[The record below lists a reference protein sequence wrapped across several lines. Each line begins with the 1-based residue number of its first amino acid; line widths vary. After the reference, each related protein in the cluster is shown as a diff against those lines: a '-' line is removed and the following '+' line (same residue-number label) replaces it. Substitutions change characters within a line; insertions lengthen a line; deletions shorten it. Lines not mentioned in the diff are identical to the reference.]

1 MTTSPTE
8 SDVGRRT
15 VLRGAA
21 GAATA
26 GLGLNAATIAD
37 AQESA
42 SSPYGGWFSNTSNFD
57 GTVDRTGQENVRI
70 TVGAEGNNGNFA
82 FGPAAVQVDPGTTV
96 VWEWSGNGSL
106 HNVVAEDGSFESET
120 TDEKGHTFEQTF
132 EESGVVKYACS
143 PHEPMGM
150 KGAVV
155 VGDASAGGATAGGS
169 SSESALPALLAIGG
183 GVGLVG
189 VLFGMFAAGARS
201 GTRRNRTDA
210 GR

>member
-8 SDVGRRT
+8 RELGRRT

-26 GLGLNAATIAD
+26 GLGLNAATTAA
-37 AQESA
+37 AQGSGG
-42 SSPYGGWFSNTSNFD
+42 SPYGGWFSNTSNFD
-57 GTVDRTGQENVRI
+57 GTVDRTGQETVTI
-70 TVGAEGNNGNFA
+70 TVGAKGNNGNFA

-96 VWEWSGNGSL
+96 VWKWSGKGSL
-106 HNVVAEDGSFESET
+106 HDVVAEDGSFESET

-132 EESGVVKYACS
+132 DESGVTKYACS
-143 PHEPMGM
+143 PHKPMGM

-155 VGDASAGGATAGGS
+155 VGDSSTRGATAGGS
-169 SSESALPALLAIGG
+169 SPDSGLPALLAIGG

-189 VLFGMFAAGARS
+189 ALFGLFAAGARS
-201 GTRRNRTDA
+201 GTRRNQPDA
-210 GR
+210 DR